1 MKVSKCEEV
10 IEIILKNKKEIQ
22 ELGVEQLHIFGST
35 ARGNSMPDSDIDVLV
50 RFSETVQ
57 NGNYFE
63 AYLQLNRL
71 LENILKSR
79 VDVVTETGIKPRIRP
94 YIEKDMILVLA

>member
-71 LENILKSR
+71 LENILKNR

>member
-1 MKVSKCEEV
+1 
-10 IEIILKNKKEIQ
+10 
-22 ELGVEQLHIFGST
+22 
-35 ARGNSMPDSDIDVLV
+35 MPDSDIDVLV

-71 LENILKSR
+71 LENILKNR